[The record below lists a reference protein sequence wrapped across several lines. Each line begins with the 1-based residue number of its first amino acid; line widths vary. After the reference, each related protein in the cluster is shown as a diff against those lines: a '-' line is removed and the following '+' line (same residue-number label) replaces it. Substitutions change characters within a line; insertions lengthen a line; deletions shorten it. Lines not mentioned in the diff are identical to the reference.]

1 MKLFS
6 TNKLEPM
13 VPLLLF
19 FVTVLT
25 RIPFAGRLLYHI
37 DSVQYALALDHYD
50 IRLHQPHPPGY
61 FLYILLGRLVRP
73 VVDDPN
79 RVFVTLSVLFTA
91 GCVVVVYLLA
101 RDMFGVRCALL
112 AAILAITSPNLWFH
126 GAVALNYGL
135 ESFFSAA
142 IAYLCWK
149 IIAEK
154 KYGAWLALAIILAL
168 SGGVRQNTP
177 VFLLPL
183 VIYSCR
189 RLPLRLLL
197 LGGITFSCVALAWFV
212 PMIHAT
218 GGWAAYGSAFR
229 ELWHFNTGHNSVFE
243 QGAGMLLVYAYTLL
257 NFTTCGIGA
266 GVVVLPFCGYIML
279 RRGRVGQID
288 KEKQLFFTIWIA
300 PAFLFYLLIFIH
312 PANPG
317 YALVFTPPLYILLP
331 KGVEFLHRELSPLLA
346 WNWNLIIAVVLV
358 TVNLYLFLFS
368 TYPISAPV
376 IRKHD
381 RDLALMLK
389 HLSTFDPATTAL
401 FVGGYVFYGFR
412 HVMYY
417 LPEYTAYEAEYT
429 VAPDGQ
435 VREFL
440 GGKRRQT
447 FRMKTIELPRE
458 IKRFA
463 TLVYTDRE
471 HKRAVDTSDLS
482 GIRVDVVLP
491 KTYVASGD
499 ILLVNRL
506 YPKLP
511 LTFGGSVP

>member
-1 MKLFS
+1 MKLPS
-6 TNKLEPM
+6 TTTPGPM

-19 FVTVLT
+19 FMTILT

-61 FLYILLGRLVRP
+61 FLYVLLGRLVRLA
-73 VVDDPN
+73 VDDPN
-79 RVFVTLSVLFTA
+79 LVFITLSVLFTS

-101 RDMFGVRCALL
+101 RDMFGGRCALL

-149 IIAEK
+149 IVAGK
-154 KYGAWLALAIILAL
+154 KHAVWLPLAIILAL
-168 SGGVRQNTP
+168 SGGIRQNTP
-177 VFLLPL
+177 IFLLPL
-183 VIYSCR
+183 VMYACR

-197 LGGITFSCVALAWFV
+197 FGAVAFTCVTLAWFV
-212 PMIHAT
+212 PMIAAT
-218 GGWAAYGSAFR
+218 GGWEAYSSAFR
-229 ELWHFNTGHNSVFE
+229 ELWHFNTGHNNVFE
-243 QGAGMLLVYAYTLL
+243 QGPGMLLVYAYTLL

-266 GVVVLPFCGYIML
+266 GVVVLLFCGYIAL
-279 RRGRVGQID
+279 RRGICGQMD
-288 KEKQLFFTIWIA
+288 KEKRLFFAIWIA
-300 PAFLFYLLIFIH
+300 PAVLFYLLIFIH

-317 YALVFTPPLYILLP
+317 YALIFTPPLYILLARA
-331 KGVEFLHRELSPLLA
+331 VEYLHRELSTLLA
-346 WNWNLIIAVVLV
+346 WNWNLIIAAVLV
-358 TVNLYLFLFS
+358 GVNLALFLFS
-368 TYPISAPV
+368 AYPISASI

-381 RDLALMLK
+381 RDLARMLE
-389 HLSTFDPATTAL
+389 HLKTFDPAVTAL
-401 FVGGYVFYGFR
+401 FIGPYIFYGFR

-417 LPEYTAYEAEYT
+417 LPEYTAYQAEYT

-440 GGKRRQT
+440 GGKNRRT
-447 FRMKTIELPRE
+447 FRMKTIELPRG
-458 IKRFA
+458 ISRFA
-463 TLVYTDRE
+463 SLVNTDYRE
-471 HKRAVDTSDLS
+471 HKFHPD
-482 GIRVDVVLP
+482 GIRVDVLLP
-491 KTYVASGD
+491 ESYVASGP

-511 LTFGGSVP
+511 LTVGGSMP